1 MSKKIA
7 EVSNTWIFFYVF
19 SCENNN
25 IQVYWNLNKFIK
37 ENSMKKLTVLAF
49 LMIGLLSVNVYAQE
63 ATEEITEEELMK
75 FAAMEDSVTAFY
87 EMKNE
92 EVIEMIKNHEVI
104 EPGRY
109 NDIKAAWGNEE
120 KLGSLNLTAEEKAA
134 YEGILAAM
142 DAVKSEVTEL
152 KVSLIK
158 DEEVLGVPIYNK
170 VNKAYKADPEVKE
183 KVDSLTAE
191 LKEKRSAEKDPEA

>member
-1 MSKKIA
+1 
-7 EVSNTWIFFYVF
+7 
-19 SCENNN
+19 
-25 IQVYWNLNKFIK
+25 
-37 ENSMKKLTVLAF
+37 MKKLTVLAF
-49 LMIGLLSVNVYAQE
+49 LMIGLFSVNAYAQE
-63 ATEEITEEELMK
+63 ATDEITEEELMK

-109 NDIKAAWGNEE
+109 NEIKAAWGDEG
-120 KLGSLNLTAEEKAA
+120 KLAGLNLTEEEKTA

-142 DAVKSEVTEL
+142 DSVKEEVTEL
-152 KVSLIK
+152 KVNLIK
-158 DEEVLGVPIYNK
+158 DDSVLGVPTYNK
-170 VNKAYKADPEVKE
+170 VNKAYKADPEIKE

-191 LKEKRSAEKDPEA
+191 LKEKRSAGKDPEA